1 MKRRSLLIVVALLCM
16 ASLMA
21 AMAFTSASVTSDA
34 KFTVANSDEA
44 LLALVPGEHA
54 AAEIGGGHPSNA
66 QRLVINW
73 DKGVDGEDF
82 GIQPYSTYLWEDLFA
97 VRNNSENPIHVEV
110 YLDPDLAPVNVFFAQ
125 TRVADRWANVANE
138 PLEFDLQPGGEEWIN
153 TKFESGSGMSM
164 KPGVNQF
171 KLMVDAVALDVAE

>member
-44 LLALVPGEHA
+44 LLALIPGDHA
-54 AAEIGGGHPSNA
+54 AADIGEGSLA

-73 DKGVDGEDF
+73 DKGVGGEDF

-110 YLDPDLAPVNVFFAQ
+110 YLDPDLAPVSVFFAQ
-125 TRVADRWANVANE
+125 TRVADRWLNVANE
-138 PLEFDLQPGGEEWIN
+138 PLEFDLQPGAEEWIN

-164 KPGVNQF
+164 RAGVNEF
-171 KLMVDAVALDVAE
+171 KLMVEAVAIEEAQ